1 MAEPFSVLLSV
12 YKKEQPAYLRECLD
26 SLFTQTLMPDEIV
39 LVKDGP
45 LTDGLDRTIDEY
57 VQLHPELKVVAL
69 PQNRG
74 LGCALNEGLKHCSF
88 SLVARMDTDDIA
100 KPERFEKQIRVFAE
114 HPEVDVCSAWIEEF
128 YEDTSRVVSVKKLPE
143 LHPEILRYARK
154 RCPVNH
160 PATVFR
166 KEKVLEAGG
175 YPPIPMYEDYGLW
188 VRMLARGCHFY
199 NLPESV
205 LYFRTS
211 PDTFKR
217 RGGWEYVKKEINLL
231 NYMREIGFISTPV
244 FCQNVAIRLV
254 VRLMPNSIRGFIYKH
269 LLRK

>member
-1 MAEPFSVLLSV
+1 MFSVLLSV
-12 YKKEQPAYLRECLD
+12 YQKEQAEYLRQCLD
-26 SLFTQTLMPDEIV
+26 SLSGQTLPPDEIV

-45 LTDGLDRTIDEY
+45 LTPELDCVIDEY
-57 VQLHPELKVVAL
+57 ARKHPEMKVVAL

-100 KPERFEKQIRVFAE
+100 KPERFEKQIRVFTE

-128 YEDTSRVVSVKKLPE
+128 YDDPRQVVSVKKLPE
-143 LHPEILRYARK
+143 HQQEILRYARK

-160 PATVFR
+160 PATMFR

-188 VRMLARGCHFY
+188 VRMLARGCRFY

-231 NYMREIGFISTPV
+231 KYMRKTGFISTSV

-254 VRLMPNSIRGFIYKH
+254 VRLMPNNIRGFIYKH

>member
-1 MAEPFSVLLSV
+1 MFSVLLSV
-12 YKKEQPAYLRECLD
+12 YKKEQPTYLRQSLD
-26 SLFTQTLMPDEIV
+26 SLFSQTLPPDEIV

-45 LTDGLDRTIDEY
+45 LT
-57 VQLHPELKVVAL
+57 PELDAVITEYQTRCTILKVIPL
-69 PQNRG
+69 THNQG
-74 LGCALNEGLKHCSF
+74 LGKALNEGLKHCSYE
-88 SLVARMDTDDIA
+88 LVARMDTDDIA
-100 KPERFEKQIRVFAE
+100 KPERFEKQIRVFTE

-128 YEDTSRVVSVKKLPE
+128 HEDTSRVVSVKKLPE
-143 LHPEILRYARK
+143 HQQEILRYARK

-160 PATVFR
+160 PATMFR

-188 VRMLARGCHFY
+188 VRMLARGCRFY